1 MSRSRLAAMVVL
13 AALVGTLPADAAP
26 KPKPKPQCNTVK
38 DPKGDAF
45 VGGTG
50 TTTYDPSLDIISA
63 DVNANAK
70 MLTAVIRLADLT
82 EESQWAPAGRTWT
95 FAFTN
100 GANPISLSAY
110 QSELGGESFGKGT
123 GTFDYVKNEIRIHVP
138 IGDLA
143 PAKVVK
149 GTILRGFN
157 LTSNAVVGLD
167 DAWNLG
173 HAFQPLSGAVD
184 RTDETK
190 ATFKVGSLSC
200 VVVGK

>member
-1 MSRSRLAAMVVL
+1 MSRSRLAALVVL
-13 AALVGTLPADAAP
+13 AAVAGTLPAYAAP
-26 KPKPKPQCNTVK
+26 KPKQQCQTVK

-50 TTTYDPSLDIISA
+50 TTTYDPSLDIVSA

-70 MLTAVIRLADLT
+70 MLTAVIRVADLT
-82 EESQWAPAGRTWT
+82 EESQWAPLGRTWT

-100 GANPISLSAY
+100 GAQPISLSAY
-110 QSELGGESFGKGT
+110 KSPLGGETAGKGT
-123 GTFDYVKNEIRIHVP
+123 VKFDYVKDEIRIHVP
-138 IGDLA
+138 LTELGQ
-143 PAKVVK
+143 AKVVK

-167 DAWNLG
+167 DAWNFG

-184 RTDETK
+184 RTDDTK
-190 ATFKVGSLSC
+190 ATFKVGTPSC